1 MVDRVR
7 DNPIS
12 TKRVEEK
19 NMFRS
24 TVPFVQCACGA
35 GYSRDEWSALPRV
48 AGGERMA
55 PHIDVRACRS
65 CLSYLSAVGE
75 VAPQPRLPMSATGEQ
90 ERASLSIL
98 LKDPTLLRERVPGP
112 EGVAYYMTGF
122 RYLLRFGIACV
133 VEDKYPPLTRCWK
146 DLERLFLGDEEFDD
160 GLFLTSWILMDFP
173 FGPKR
178 ETALDYFESFFAGTP
193 AGSQLQP
200 FVDEARRSRLGL
212 HQVAGPGEG
221 DLRTSGTLHRK
232 GHCSLLL
239 SSRARKGGDPAGTNH
254 GPRRSGLCV
263 LHPEELSEEA
273 KTQLEDRVLSQLFY
287 FDNDGE
293 TSFAR
298 YEGFMKLAGPYW
310 MSCVTKNADVPFLA
324 PDHYRTYLDRGP

>member
-1 MVDRVR
+1 
-7 DNPIS
+7 
-12 TKRVEEK
+12 
-19 NMFRS
+19 MFRS

-212 HQVAGPGEG
+212 HQVAARAKETSELRELFTGKVTAAFSCPREHAKGEILLARIMAHG
-221 DLRTSGTLHRK
+221 DRVFAFCTPKSF
-232 GHCSLLL
+232 
-239 SSRARKGGDPAGTNH
+239 P
-254 GPRRSGLCV
+254 
-263 LHPEELSEEA
+263 EEA